1 MNTPI
6 NFTDYATENVYQ
18 QERLVRIR
26 TEQRLELAE
35 ERIRFL
41 EALLAELA
49 VRIQAAQDLGR

>member
-1 MNTPI
+1 MNTPFD
-6 NFTDYATENVYQ
+6 FTTTALEKVYQ
-18 QERLVRIR
+18 QERVARIHA
-26 TEQRLELAE
+26 EQRLELAE